1 MTFRAAIVAAVS
13 RPEQATR
20 DKASLPEQLARCQA
34 ECSRRGWSVL
44 AEITIP
50 GHSRSYRSLIDL
62 CADSPQYAE
71 MVALIRAETVDLII
85 TYAYDRLWRTDALR
99 SQLTVICEDH
109 RVQIFSLS
117 EPVEPLALEELGEEE
132 SDSAMIL
139 QAMGGV
145 FSQQEVRRI
154 VRRHRTGMFTR
165 TSVKGLFPQ
174 GRVPLGYR
182 RVDTD
187 KPLELIESEAAW
199 VRWIYERRAESWGLV
214 RIAEELNG
222 QGITTRYGNAWEP
235 RVLPGLLSNPIYA
248 GGVRL
253 RKWTR
258 TGPKRGQRKLKGE
271 VVTWNGQHPAIISR
285 ELWDEV
291 QRVNRLMRERGRG
304 FDSRPPTHPLK
315 GIVRCGYCGAVMVC
329 IKGSRYYACGT
340 YYHWGGRKCQ
350 CNTHKRESVE
360 AAVWERV
367 SLRLADPEALAD
379 ELLTDRGNGHQ
390 EELSRMEAQQGD
402 LAQRR
407 RRILEAIES
416 GDFDL
421 RALAE
426 REAALFHQEKAL
438 SARIEALRAR
448 QTDAQALRARILDLS
463 QIVPHF
469 QTLSPQ
475 EQNRCYARLLR
486 AVRLSRGNIDI
497 EYAM

>member
-1 MTFRAAIVAAVS
+1 MTFRACIVAAVS
-13 RPEQATR
+13 RPEQAAH

-44 AEITIP
+44 SEITIP

-62 CADSPQYAE
+62 CADSPEYGE
-71 MVALIRAETVDLII
+71 MVALIRAEAVDII
-85 TYAYDRLWRTDALR
+85 VCYAYDRLWRTDALR

-117 EPVEPLALEELGEEE
+117 EPVEPLPLDRLGEES

-139 QAMGGV
+139 QAVGGV
-145 FSQQEVRRI
+145 LSQQEVRRI
-154 VRRHRTGMFTR
+154 VRRHRTGMIGR
-165 TSVKGLFPQ
+165 TQIKGLFPQ
-174 GRVPLGYR
+174 GRVPFGYR

-187 KPLELIESEAAW
+187 SPLEIIESEAAW
-199 VRWIYERRAESWGLV
+199 VRWIYQRRAEGWGLLRLV
-214 RIAEELNG
+214 EGLNRE
-222 QGITTRYGNAWEP
+222 GILTRCGNAWDP
-235 RVLPGLLSNPIYA
+235 QVLPGLLSNPIYA

-253 RKWTR
+253 REWVR

-271 VVTWNGQHPAIISR
+271 TVTWNGQHPAIVSR

-291 QRVNRLMRERGRG
+291 QRVGRLMRERGRG
-304 FDSRPPTHPLK
+304 YDSRPPTHALK
-315 GIVRCGYCGAVMVC
+315 GIVRCGYCGGAMVC
-329 IKGSRYYACGT
+329 VKGARYYACGT

-350 CNTHKRESVE
+350 CNTHRREGVE
-360 AAVWERV
+360 AAVWGRV
-367 SLRLADPEALAD
+367 RLRLADPQALSE
-379 ELLTDRGNGHQ
+379 ELLADRGNGYQ

-421 RALAE
+421 RTLAE
-426 REAALFHQEKAL
+426 REAALSQQEKAL

-448 QTDAQALRARILDLS
+448 QTDAAALRARILDLS
-463 QIVPHF
+463 QIVLHF
-469 QTLSPQ
+469 EALSPQ

-486 AVRLSRGNIDI
+486 AVRLTKDAVDI
-497 EYAM
+497 EYAV